1 MVELPQ
7 QFQCMRAARRD
18 RTLGRCLTIS
28 PGCCSFNEIDTMAAF
43 LLREGRAITPADA
56 LAKAT
61 ITIHQKRRDAAS
73 ARVPAHDHMGKTL
86 AAEGGPLSG
95 QGAPQ

>member
-1 MVELPQ
+1 MPNDLARLLLLQRQHLNAMNPFAE
-7 QFQCMRAARRD
+7 AAAAWQ
-18 RTLGRCLTIS
+18 T
-28 PGCCSFNEIDTMAAF
+28 EIDTMAAF